1 MNVPSKV
8 VIVVAFLTALFGA
21 GLTLAEGSA
30 KVPEVTAKDGTIEF
44 FDKDQ
49 KSKCVIPFVTGA
61 YGFTN
66 ESTNKCP
73 NDNIYFFKLHHVPS
87 AATILMTDDANC
99 GRDQENFDFLFK
111 TIKFET
117 ITDFVSISN
126 TITFDDKAV
135 IAPGLRLEKKRYKD
149 GAQIDGKLSCV
160 QIVRSL

>member
-1 MNVPSKV
+1 MNAPSKIFI
-8 VIVVAFLTALFGA
+8 IVALLAAAVGS
-21 GLTLAEGSA
+21 GLVLAEDSA
-30 KVPEVTAKDGTIEF
+30 KVPKVTAEDGTIEF
-44 FDKDQ
+44 FDKNGT
-49 KSKCVIPFVTGA
+49 SKCVIPFVTGA

-73 NDNIYFFKLHHVPS
+73 NDNIYSFKLNHVPS

-111 TIKFET
+111 TIKYET
-117 ITDFVSISN
+117 TTALVSIKN
-126 TITFDDKAV
+126 TITFENNAV
-135 IAPGLRLEKKRYKD
+135 ITPGLRLLEKRYKN

>member
-1 MNVPSKV
+1 MNVPSKI
-8 VIVVAFLTALFGA
+8 VIVVAFLAALFGA
-21 GLTLAEGSA
+21 GCKLAESPA
-30 KVPEVTAKDGTIEF
+30 KVPEVTAEDGTIEF
-44 FDKDQ
+44 YDEK
-49 KSKCVIPFVTGA
+49 KRSKCVLPFVTGA

-66 ESTNKCP
+66 ESTNDCP
-73 NDNIYFFKLHHVPS
+73 NDNIYYFRLHNVPS

-111 TIKFET
+111 TIKFQT
-117 ITDFVSISN
+117 TTDFVSISN
-126 TITFDDKAV
+126 AITFDDKAV